1 MWSHSKRP
9 VLEHPVLDETTFQQI
24 LAAAHV
30 LQETNERRRKNN
42 AQMANVPA
50 YEWQRAFAA
59 ERDTMLKALE
69 RIRPQ
74 LHRLASEPQ
83 KSSRRL

>member
-9 VLEHPVLDETTFQQI
+9 ATEHPALDETTFQQI

-30 LQETNERRRKNN
+30 LQETNDRRRKNKPQTAI
-42 AQMANVPA
+42 AQQS
-50 YEWQRAFAA
+50 EWQRAFAA

-74 LHRLASEPQ
+74 LQRLAVEPP
-83 KSSRRL
+83 KGSRRL